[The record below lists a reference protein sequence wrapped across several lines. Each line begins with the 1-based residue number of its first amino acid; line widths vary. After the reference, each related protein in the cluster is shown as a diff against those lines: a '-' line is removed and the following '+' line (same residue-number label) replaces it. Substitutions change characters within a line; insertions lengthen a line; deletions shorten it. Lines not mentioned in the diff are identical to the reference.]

1 MREIFKEYFM
11 KEMLWVYKIIIW
23 SAVSL
28 LALFFEAKFIS
39 FFIRDVSAG
48 KDIFIPGVLILML
61 GVSVAAVFS
70 VTRVI
75 KYVKFLGNKNKNNWT
90 NKNGNGFEYA
100 RQPDKLFV
108 NIAGG
113 ADALYIGYIQGS
125 LSGFVNIVSGADALC
140 RWFCRFMRF
149 I

>member
-1 MREIFKEYFM
+1 M

-61 GVSVAAVFS
+61 GVSAAAVFS

-75 KYVKFLGNKNKNNWT
+75 KYVKFLGNKNKNN
-90 NKNGNGFEYA
+90 
-100 RQPDKLFV
+100 
-108 NIAGG
+108 
-113 ADALYIGYIQGS
+113 
-125 LSGFVNIVSGADALC
+125 
-140 RWFCRFMRF
+140 
-149 I
+149 